1 MLLLFSAHSDF
12 AEESLDELGSD
23 EQAFEMALLS
33 NRVTKLASALHAGVD
48 VAQLDDESR
57 QDL

>member
-48 VAQLDDESR
+48 VA
-57 QDL
+57 